1 MSPIELTDVSAG
13 YGRDLVIR
21 DTTIKVDQGI
31 TLLAAPNGS
40 GKTTFLRL
48 CAGILQPASGAVTVF
63 GGDPY
68 ADPGIR
74 AMIGYLSHQ
83 VGLEPR
89 LTVVENLEF
98 WARMRGVGPRQRRI
112 AVSGV
117 IADLGL
123 GEIAASRAGMLSR
136 GQRQRVT
143 FARVLLG
150 RPNLL
155 LLDEPATGLDPGWYE
170 QITQILESQVRDDG
184 GCVLLASHDPR
195 DHAAGWQVLEIA
207 EGVIRSRSRND
218 GSRAACY
225 RVQVASPVRIVHDGP
240 WRIDYQGDDPAV
252 MLVTVAGSGALA
264 GFVTALEKVSA
275 IVVSISL
282 LSRVPGHPAEC
293 ADGDQALSGPE
304 KRS

>member
-1 MSPIELTDVSAG
+1 MAPIELTDVSAG

-21 DTTIKVDQGI
+21 DTTIQVDQGI

-48 CAGILQPASGAVTVF
+48 CAGILQPVSGTVTVF

-74 AMIGYLSHQ
+74 AMVGYLSHQ

-89 LTVVENLEF
+89 LTVAENLEF
-98 WARMRGVGPRQRRI
+98 WARMRGVSPRRRGT
-112 AVSGV
+112 AVSEMV
-117 IADLGL
+117 ADLGL

-136 GQRQRVT
+136 GQLQRAT
-143 FARVLLG
+143 LARALLG

-155 LLDEPATGLDPGWYE
+155 LLDEPAAGLDPGWYE

-207 EGVIRSRSRND
+207 GGVIRNRTRND

-225 RVQVASPVRIVHDGP
+225 RVRVASPVRIVQDGP

-252 MLVTVAGSGALA
+252 MLVTVTMPGALA
-264 GFVTALEKVSA
+264 GFVAALEEVSA
-275 IVVSISL
+275 MVVSISMI
-282 LSRVPGHPAEC
+282 SPVPARPAEC
-293 ADGDQALSGPE
+293 VDGGQALSGPE